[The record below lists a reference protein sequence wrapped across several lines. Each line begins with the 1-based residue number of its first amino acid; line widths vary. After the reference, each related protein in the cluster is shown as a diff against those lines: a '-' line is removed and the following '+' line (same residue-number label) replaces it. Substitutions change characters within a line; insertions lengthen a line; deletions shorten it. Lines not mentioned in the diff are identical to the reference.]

1 MVQSTP
7 QTMKKLTRIKL
18 VNWHY
23 FGNETIDVNGSFL
36 LSGENASGKSTILD
50 AIQLI
55 LTTNTRRFNPAA
67 NEKSKRDLKGY
78 VRCKTGEEGNTYAR
92 KNSVI
97 SYVALEFYEESK
109 DRFFVLGAKFDSPDE
124 EAEIRRIWFCEEGT
138 LDGFSFIVDNK
149 PATDEQFKNNGK
161 KIAYIR
167 STKEAK
173 DRFKRRLGNLD
184 ENFFDMI
191 PKSLAFKPMDNVKKF
206 ITQFILPE
214 RQIEVDVLRENI
226 RNLREMQELIK
237 EVRKQIEHLGNIIA
251 TNDKMAEIKRDILV
265 IDILLKIAEIEDKK
279 AKIEENNKSL
289 ALKDQELKS
298 KTAESER
305 TKTYLASEQESL
317 QAIRI
322 DISNNECSK
331 LISKLNQDLQLLEKD
346 KEFVASHVEV
356 LQAQLEKAIRALKFV
371 PSVSEDINA
380 LVLRNLGILLR
391 QELKK

>member
-1 MVQSTP
+1 MVQTTP
-7 QTMKKLTRIKL
+7 QTTKKLTRIKL

-23 FGNETIDVNGSFL
+23 FANETIDVNGSCL

-78 VRCKTGEEGNTYAR
+78 VRCKTGEEGNAYVR

-124 EAEIRRIWFCEEGT
+124 ESEIKRIWFCEEGS

-161 KIAYIR
+161 KLNPIR
-167 STKEAK
+167 STREAK
-173 DRFKRRLGNLD
+173 ERFKRRLGNLD
-184 ENFFDMI
+184 DTFFDMI

-214 RQIEVDVLRENI
+214 KHVEVEVLRENI
-226 RNLREMQELIK
+226 RNLREMQLLIE
-237 EVRKQIEHLGNIIA
+237 EVRKQITHLQKIIE
-251 TNDKMAEIKRDILV
+251 TNDKMDEIQRDILV

-279 AKIEENNKSL
+279 TKIEESQKNLERKT
-289 ALKDQELKS
+289 QELHS
-298 KTAESER
+298 RKTDFDKISEEL
-305 TKTYLASEQESL
+305 KSEQESL

-331 LISKLNQDLQLLEKD
+331 LIEKLKQDLQLLEKD
-346 KEFVASHVEV
+346 QSTAAAHIQV
-356 LQAQLEKAIRALKFV
+356 LQAQLENVIRALKYIPNIPEETVSSFV
-371 PSVSEDINA
+371 
-380 LVLRNLGILLR
+380 
-391 QELKK
+391 